1 MSVAS
6 AITNPV
12 TTYMRIIKYSEGDNI
27 SLNKA
32 FDELVNLITVGIQ
45 SKNID
50 DVSEGLAEKVFEI
63 RLDILSWIV
72 DNFNNMNEVIDTVNE
87 KISDMDYAP
96 IHSDLFDCTQKVLST
111 SNGIIAKAL
120 EDSSADS
127 FAEIRNS
134 IQNNR
139 PNYKSLQFLKSHP
152 QSKYLVKLIDESLKI
167 EVGTIISFLI
177 LSEKINLD
185 RKRINQELI
194 PFLNRTIERF
204 GAYSIFTKS
213 WKPDES
219 DDSKIAYK
227 MQILADTIRM
237 NNGMPPLILENEEN
251 LEDVALGL
259 AMEAVSADKECVDV
273 DEFLKELRG

>member
-1 MSVAS
+1 MSAAS
-6 AITNPV
+6 AIANPI
-12 TTYMRIIKYSEGDNI
+12 TAYMRIMKHDRGDNI

-32 FDELVNLITVGIQ
+32 FDELIDLITVRIH
-45 SKNID
+45 NINIE

-72 DNFNNMNEVIDTVNE
+72 DNFNDMDEVIDAINK
-87 KISDMDYAP
+87 KISDIDYEP
-96 IHSDLFDCTQKVLST
+96 IHVDLFSCAQKVLFT
-111 SNGIIAKAL
+111 SNNIIKKSL
-120 EDSSADS
+120 KKSNPDN
-127 FAEIRNS
+127 FAELRSS

-152 QSKYLVKLIDESLKI
+152 QSEYLVKLIDESLKI
-167 EVGTIISFLI
+167 EVGAIISFLI
-177 LSEKINLD
+177 LTKRINLD
-185 RKRINQELI
+185 EKRISREIL

-213 WKPDES
+213 WEPDK
-219 DDSKIAYK
+219 DDNSKMTHK

-237 NNGMPPLILENEEN
+237 NNGLQPLFLENEED
-251 LEDVALGL
+251 LEDVSLGL